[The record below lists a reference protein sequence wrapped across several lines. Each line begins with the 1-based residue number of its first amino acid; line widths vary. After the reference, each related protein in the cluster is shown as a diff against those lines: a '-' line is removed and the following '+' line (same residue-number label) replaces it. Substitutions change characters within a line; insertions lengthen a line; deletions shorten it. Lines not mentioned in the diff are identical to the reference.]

1 MGCVLDASAA
11 GIAKVRI
18 SLAFTGVCGC
28 SFVGKV
34 AGLINPER
42 LLRSRSWRC
51 FLAFKPW
58 DEALKGV
65 SAALLLESSDSNS
78 GRRGVSFAET

>member
-1 MGCVLDASAA
+1 VGCVLGASAD

-28 SFVGKV
+28 SFVGKA

-42 LLRSRSWRC
+42 FLRSRSWRC
-51 FLAFKPW
+51 LLAFKSW
-58 DEALKGV
+58 DEALKV